1 MASNSLAYY
10 AVIFH
15 HHHHS
20 YHIIFPQ
27 ESHDLMAFYNVQ
39 GVIGPMLNPQLGGPG
54 YCPYSSLLPLTGPTR
69 GKTHG
74 SIMMPELPYRS

>member
-27 ESHDLMAFYNVQ
+27 ESHDLMGFYSVQ
-39 GVIGPMLNPQLGGPG
+39 RVICPMPNLNLEDQGTVHILAS
-54 YCPYSSLLPLTGPTR
+54 YL
-69 GKTHG
+69 
-74 SIMMPELPYRS
+74 